1 MNLKSTYLTI
11 LGIWKNTELVG
22 VGISI
27 ENGKSFI
34 VCNYYPPGNVYDEI
48 EKEEEELIGENTIE
62 NVDQQNN
69 NNNITD
75 KKKPKKKKKKRGCLG
90 IC

>member
-1 MNLKSTYLTI
+1 MQFSFTFLTI
-11 LGIWKNTELVG
+11 CGTWKNTELVG

-48 EKEEEELIGENTIE
+48 EKEDQVIGEKIIQ
-62 NVDQQNN
+62 NVGQQNN
-69 NNNITD
+69 NNNTD